1 MKNNLQKKLG
11 GSERKLGLKKLHFW
25 VAVNLG
31 LVFFVLLLAFLAYRV
46 FNGQDITPKI
56 PDLKNLKQKV
66 DDGLVS
72 RNIDGIRV
80 EPNQNNLYPVAVMI
94 DNSPD
99 ARPQAGLSQANYVI
113 EAEAEGGITRYLA
126 IFDSGEM
133 PEKIGPVRSARP
145 YFIDW
150 AQEFSAVYTHCGG
163 SPEALVK
170 ISRDGV
176 IDLNQ
181 FYRADIFWRDN
192 ARLAPHNVYTSGE
205 LLNEFLSSKDLDE
218 GKFFP
223 FVFKTEADFNNR
235 PEQHEINITYR
246 LRGFHVNWV
255 YNKDNNEY
263 VRFVSGKEYKDAEE
277 ETIKAKNIIIQKA
290 DARVLDDKL
299 RLEMDIIGEG
309 EAYVCLDGACQP
321 GTWKKK
327 SSTARTRFYDI
338 NNQEFKFNPGTTW
351 VEVVRPDIE
360 FTTGEKTESELE

>member
-1 MKNNLQKKLG
+1 MKKNLQKNLG

-31 LVFFVLLLAFLAYRV
+31 LVFFVLLLAFWAYRV
-46 FNGQDITPKI
+46 FHGQNIAPEI
-56 PDLKNLKQKV
+56 PNLKNQTKKI
-66 DDGLVS
+66 DNNLVM
-72 RNIDGIRV
+72 RLIDGVQV
-80 EPNQNNLYPVAVMI
+80 EPGQENNYPVAVMI
-94 DNSPD
+94 DNSPE

-126 IFDSGEM
+126 IFAEEKM

-170 ISRDGV
+170 ITREGI

-181 FYRADIFWRDN
+181 FYRADLFWRDN
-192 ARLAPHNVYTSGE
+192 NGIAPHNVYTSGE
-205 LLNEFLSSKDLDE
+205 LLNEFLVSKNLSE

-223 FVFKTEADFNNR
+223 FSFKKDLDFAAR
-235 PEQHEINITYR
+235 PEQHEININYR

-255 YNKDNNEY
+255 YDKDNNDY
-263 VRFVSGKEYKDAEE
+263 IRFVSGQEYKDASGES
-277 ETIKAKNIIIQKA
+277 IRAKNIIVQEV
-290 DARVLDDKL
+290 DARVLDEKL
-299 RLEMDIIGEG
+299 RLEMDIVGEG
-309 EAYVCLDGACQP
+309 EAYVCLDGICQE

-327 SSTARTRFYDI
+327 SSTARTRFYD
-338 NNQEFKFNPGTTW
+338 NSEQEFKFNPGTTW
-351 VEVVRPDIE
+351 VEVVRPDIK
-360 FTTGEKTESELE
+360 FTLGSEE